1 MPRLFRDLEE
11 RLLRA
16 GVAPRHVR
24 RYVAELRDHLA
35 DLTNEEERAGKS
47 RVDAEAAALLR
58 LGGVEQLAAAMV
70 GRREFQAWSARAPW
84 AVFGVGSLVSLAAG
98 YFVAC
103 FILWSGWRM
112 FLPGSVTPFGGR
124 LEGVAA
130 LYFGVGR
137 MLYFTAPVLVG
148 WGMGVLAA
156 RQRLRVVWPVV
167 GMAVVAWVGCM
178 ARVRAIRPETGGV
191 GGLVSMG
198 LAWPSGVGNWIYWWV
213 MVAVT
218 VVPYLV
224 WRVLRDRL
232 SAV

>member
-1 MPRLFRDLEE
+1 MARLFRELEE

-35 DLTNEEERAGKS
+35 DLRAEEERAGKS
-47 RVDAEAAALLR
+47 GVDAGEAALIR
-58 LGGVEQLAAAMV
+58 LGGVEELAAAME
-70 GRREFQAWSARAPW
+70 GRREFQSWSARAPW
-84 AVFGVGSLVSLAAG
+84 AVFGVGALVCLAAG

-124 LEGVAA
+124 LEGLPV

-137 MLYFTAPVLVG
+137 MLYFWAPVLVG

-156 RQRLRVVWPVV
+156 RQRVRLVWPVV
-167 GMAVVAWVGCM
+167 GMALVTLVGCM
-178 ARVRAIRPETGGV
+178 RQVHAFPPVSGGV
-191 GGLVSMG
+191 GGRVSMG
-198 LAWPSGVGNWIYWWV
+198 LEWPSGAGNWVYWLV

-218 VVPYLV
+218 VGPYLV
-224 WRVLRDRL
+224 WRMRREWV
-232 SAV
+232 V